1 MQEMLPRKGI
11 ATEVAAHWGAVD
23 AIGCKRCFP
32 ERGLRPEK
40 LLSTDVLEDRN
51 LRVFGF
57 QRPQRLE
64 KGIIWAFPEDL
75 EKAFADWLPGTLP
88 TP

>member
-1 MQEMLPRKGI
+1 MSFFTSLS
-11 ATEVAAHWGAVD
+11 
-23 AIGCKRCFP
+23 CKRCFP

-57 QRPQRLE
+57 QRRQRLE
-64 KGIIWAFPEDL
+64 KGMIWAFPEDL

>member
-1 MQEMLPRKGI
+1 MLPRKGI
-11 ATEVAAHWGAVD
+11 ATSNSHHERGSPVKC
-23 AIGCKRCFP
+23 CKRCFP

-64 KGIIWAFPEDL
+64 KGMIWAFPEDL